1 MDAGDVDASL
11 GGQAMILKG
20 SQRAGAGALATHL
33 MNDRDNDHVT
43 VLEMRGFVAD
53 DLHGALSEAQAI
65 SKATKCKQF
74 MFSLSLNPPKDH
86 IALERDF
93 LDAADR
99 AEKVLGLDGQPRA
112 IIIHEKEGRRHAHVV
127 WSRIDGENLTAIN
140 LPHFKNKLRDLS
152 RELYL
157 DHGWELPKGLQAGGG
172 KSPLNFTLAEWQQA
186 KRQGLDPREIKQ
198 VFQEAWKRSDN
209 LKAFG
214 NALAERGYFIAK
226 GDRRGFVALDVSG
239 KVYSIPK
246 WTGIRAKEAIAKL
259 GSPDKLPPVSHV
271 QGELRGLVTDKLKD
285 FIADIKAKHARDVEP
300 LNHKKAEMVAFHRS
314 ERLRLKEGQKER
326 QIKETKIRSD
336 RLNKGVRGLFDWV
349 SGKAKSTKKRNENE
363 AYQCFTRD
371 RDQRDDLVKDQ
382 MTDRQALQKRFD
394 GLRKTQIQDRRLL
407 ARDVS
412 QFLRGSER
420 RSQTDGIR
428 PRERKRDRGPDLT
441 R

>member
-1 MDAGDVDASL
+1 
-11 GGQAMILKG
+11 MILKG
-20 SQRAGAGALATHL
+20 SQRSGAGALASHL

-43 VLEMRGFVAD
+43 VLEMRGFIAD

-86 IALERDF
+86 IASEQDF

-99 AEKVLGLDGQPRA
+99 AEKALGLDGQPRA
-112 IIIHEKEGRRHAHVV
+112 IIIHEKEGRRHAHAV
-127 WSRIDGENLTAIN
+127 WSRIDGENLKAIN
-140 LPHFKNKLRDLS
+140 LPHFKRKLNALS
-152 RELYL
+152 RDLYL

-209 LKAFG
+209 IKAFG

-246 WTGIRAKEAIAKL
+246 WTGIRAKEATAKF
-259 GSPDKLPPVSHV
+259 GSPNKLPSVSHV
-271 QGELRGLVTDKLKD
+271 QGELRGLVTGKLKD
-285 FIADIKAKHARDVEP
+285 FIADIKAKHARDAEP
-300 LNHKKAEMVAFHRS
+300 LNHKKSEMVALHRA
-314 ERLRLKEGQKER
+314 ERLRLKDGQGER
-326 QIKETKIRSD
+326 QIKETKARVE
-336 RLNKGVRGLFDWV
+336 RLNKGVRGLIDWV
-349 SGKAKSTKKRNENE
+349 SGKAKSTKQRNETE

-394 GLRKTQIQDRRLL
+394 ALRKTQIQDRRLL

-412 QFLRGSER
+412 QFLRSSER
-420 RSQTDGIR
+420 RSKTDAIR
-428 PRERKRDRGPDLT
+428 PRERDQDHNRDRGPKFEL
-441 R
+441 

>member
-1 MDAGDVDASL
+1 
-11 GGQAMILKG
+11 MILKG
-20 SQRAGAGALATHL
+20 SQRAGAGALASHL

-43 VLEMRGFVAD
+43 VLEIRDFVAD
-53 DLHGALSEAQAI
+53 NLAGALSEAQAI

-74 MFSLSLNPPKDH
+74 MFSLSLSPPKDH
-86 IALERDF
+86 IACEQDF

-99 AEKVLGLDGQPRA
+99 AEQKLGLDGQPRA
-112 IIIHEKEGRRHAHVV
+112 IIIHEKEGRMHAHVV
-127 WSRIDGENLTAIN
+127 WSRIDGENLKAIN
-140 LPHFKNKLRDLS
+140 MSHFKRKLNALS

-209 LKAFG
+209 IKAFG

-226 GDRRGFVALDVSG
+226 GDRRGFVALDVQG

-246 WTGIRAKEAIAKL
+246 WTGIRAKEAIGKF
-259 GSPDKLPPVSHV
+259 GSPNNLPSVFHV

-285 FIADIKAKHARDVEP
+285 FIADIKSKHARDVEP
-300 LNHKKAEMVAFHRS
+300 LNHEKSEMVALHRA
-314 ERLRLKEGQKER
+314 ERLRLKDGQKER
-326 QIKETKIRSD
+326 LVKETKNRSD
-336 RLNKGVRGLFDWV
+336 RLNKGVRGLLDWV
-349 SGKAKSTKKRNENE
+349 SGKAKATKKRNETE
-363 AYQCFTRD
+363 AYQCFSRD

-382 MTDRQALQKRFD
+382 MTDRQSLQKRFD
-394 GLRKTQIQDRRLL
+394 AIRKTQIQDRRLL

-412 QFLRGSER
+412 QFLRSSER
-420 RSQTDGIR
+420 RSKTDANR
-428 PRERKRDRGPDLT
+428 PRERGHDHNKDRGPKFEL
-441 R
+441 

>member
-1 MDAGDVDASL
+1 
-11 GGQAMILKG
+11 MILKA
-20 SQRAGAGALATHL
+20 SQRAGAGALASHL

-74 MFSLSLNPPKDH
+74 MFSLSLSPPKDH
-86 IALERDF
+86 VVSEQDF

-99 AEKVLGLDGQPRA
+99 AEKALGLDGQPRA

-127 WSRIDGENLTAIN
+127 WSRIDGENLKAIN
-140 LPHFKNKLRDLS
+140 LPHFKRKLNALS
-152 RELYL
+152 RDLYL

-198 VFQEAWKRSDN
+198 VFQDAWKRSDN

-246 WTGIRAKEAIAKL
+246 WTSIRAKEAVAKF
-259 GSPDKLPPVSHV
+259 GSPDKLPSVSDV

-285 FIADIKAKHARDVEP
+285 FISDIKSKHVRDVEP
-300 LNHKKAEMVAFHRS
+300 LNHEKAEMVALHRA
-314 ERLRLKEGQKER
+314 ERLRLKDGQKER
-326 QIKETKIRSD
+326 QIKETKIRVE

-349 SGKAKSTKKRNENE
+349 SGKAKATKKRNETE
-363 AYQCFTRD
+363 AYQCFSRD

-382 MTDRQALQKRFD
+382 MTDRLSLQKRFD
-394 GLRKTQIQDRRLL
+394 VLRKTQIQDRRLL

-420 RSQTDGIR
+420 RSKTDAIR
-428 PRERKRDRGPDLT
+428 PRERGHDQSKDRGPKFEL
-441 R
+441 

>member
-1 MDAGDVDASL
+1 
-11 GGQAMILKG
+11 MILKG
-20 SQRAGAGALATHL
+20 SQRAGAGALASHL

-53 DLHGALSEAQAI
+53 DLAGALSEAQAI

-86 IALERDF
+86 IASEKDF
-93 LDAADR
+93 LVAADR
-99 AEKVLGLDGQPRA
+99 AEKALGLDGQPRA

-127 WSRIDGENLTAIN
+127 WSRIDGENLKAIN
-140 LPHFKNKLRDLS
+140 LPHFKRKLNALS
-152 RELYL
+152 RDLYL

-198 VFQEAWKRSDN
+198 VFQDAWKRSDN

-214 NALAERGYFIAK
+214 NALAERRYFIAK

-246 WTGIRAKEAIAKL
+246 WTGIRAKEAIGKF
-259 GSPDKLPPVSHV
+259 GSPDKLPSVSHV
-271 QGELRGLVTDKLKD
+271 QSELRGLVTGKLKS
-285 FIADIKAKHARDVEP
+285 FIADIKSKHARDVEP
-300 LNHKKAEMVAFHRS
+300 LIHEKSEMVALHRA
-314 ERLRLKEGQKER
+314 ERLSLKDGQKER
-326 QIKETKIRSD
+326 WVKETKARSD
-336 RLNKGVRGLFDWV
+336 RLNKGVRGLIDWV
-349 SGKAKSTKKRNENE
+349 SGKAKSTKKRNEIE
-363 AYQCFTRD
+363 AYQCAVRD

-382 MTDRQALQKRFD
+382 MTDRQSLQKRFNA
-394 GLRKTQIQDRRLL
+394 LRKTQIQDRRLL

-420 RSQTDGIR
+420 RSKTDANR
-428 PRERKRDRGPDLT
+428 PRERSHDQSKDRGPKFEL
-441 R
+441 